1 MVKRKRTE
9 SEKMTASDP
18 GAGAAGGGGA
28 SQGRSEVRVGSGE
41 GRAYLRSGLSPSLRC
56 TQQQAVHVP
65 FSEAASPFS
74 PGHPPPFCLLL
85 LLQKH
90 SLSGLISSICCNRER
105 IQITTFPCADH
116 MFVPH
121 TEVALSLNQHTG
133 SEGENQEVERGGRA
147 LKGARS
153 PGAWVRAGPRASGL
167 RGARGFRPGVSPPC
181 GASLAAPF

>member
-1 MVKRKRTE
+1 M
-9 SEKMTASDP
+9 
-18 GAGAAGGGGA
+18 
-28 SQGRSEVRVGSGE
+28 GSGE

-133 SEGENQEVERGGRA
+133 SEGENQEVERGRRA

>member
-1 MVKRKRTE
+1 
-9 SEKMTASDP
+9 
-18 GAGAAGGGGA
+18 
-28 SQGRSEVRVGSGE
+28 
-41 GRAYLRSGLSPSLRC
+41 
-56 TQQQAVHVP
+56 
-65 FSEAASPFS
+65 
-74 PGHPPPFCLLL
+74 
-85 LLQKH
+85 
-90 SLSGLISSICCNRER
+90 
-105 IQITTFPCADH
+105 

-133 SEGENQEVERGGRA
+133 IEGENQEVERGGRA